1 MVQQVEKLQSVQY
14 VLLTAL
20 RHSHTN
26 RAGTYRQPASFCL
39 CFFFLKNN
47 TGALG
52 LALLLGGGLSKSSKL
67 KVLAVADAAV
77 GWLLWLCGLVRLRS
91 EGLRIPRRPKSERG
105 HPG

>member
-1 MVQQVEKLQSVQY
+1 LQ
-14 VLLTAL
+14 
-20 RHSHTN
+20 
-26 RAGTYRQPASFCL
+26 
-39 CFFFLKNN
+39 NN
-47 TGALG
+47 TSALG

-105 HPG
+105 QPGWGLGTTTTVPPAAAANCSRTEGGRECELQPVETTDK

>member
-1 MVQQVEKLQSVQY
+1 M
-14 VLLTAL
+14 
-20 RHSHTN
+20 H
-26 RAGTYRQPASFCL
+26 RQPVNFCL
-39 CFFFLKNN
+39 CIFRFLKNN